1 MENQQP
7 QPNKETPYFE
17 ETKLQIE
24 QKFWNNKDAF
34 IDTIIKVLNNYL
46 KGQQDLRAEYDTLV
60 KHFGKKEEPKKEE
73 VKEEKKDGEPKP

>member
-34 IDTIIKVLNNYL
+34 IQGTINLVDRYL
-46 KGQQDLRAEYDTLV
+46 KEQKGLNDEYQALL
-60 KHFGKKEEPKKEE
+60 KHFGNKEEPKKEE
-73 VKEEKKDGEPKP
+73 TKEEKKDEK